1 MPVNGLLTFLS
12 IGAVLGLSAGISPG
26 PLLAL
31 VISETLRHNKREG
44 IKIAL
49 TPLITDVPIIIFS
62 LIVLFM
68 FAGSQVALSV
78 ISFLGGVFVVYLGVD
93 CLNTRGLVADT
104 QKSGIKSIGKGTIVN
119 ILNPHPYFFWITVG
133 APMVM
138 KARQSSIWAVVAY
151 FLAFYLFL
159 VGSKIIVALLVDKS
173 REFLKNSTYI
183 WIMRG
188 LGIIL
193 LVFAV
198 LFFYDGIFRFR
209 SFLS

>member
-1 MPVNGLLTFLS
+1 
-12 IGAVLGLSAGISPG
+12 
-26 PLLAL
+26 
-31 VISETLRHNKREG
+31 
-44 IKIAL
+44 
-49 TPLITDVPIIIFS
+49 
-62 LIVLFM
+62 
-68 FAGSQVALSV
+68 
-78 ISFLGGVFVVYLGVD
+78 
-93 CLNTRGLVADT
+93 
-104 QKSGIKSIGKGTIVN
+104 
-119 ILNPHPYFFWITVG
+119 
-133 APMVM
+133 MVM